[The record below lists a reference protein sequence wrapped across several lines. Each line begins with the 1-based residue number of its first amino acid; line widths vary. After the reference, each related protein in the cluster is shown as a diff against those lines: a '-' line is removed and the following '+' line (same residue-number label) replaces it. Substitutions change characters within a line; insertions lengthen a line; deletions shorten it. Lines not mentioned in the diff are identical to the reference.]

1 MITKAVRIQLVSFA
15 AITAVGVSYV
25 GAEYAGLAD
34 AVLDRGYTVRARF
47 GESGGIYPGA
57 EVTYRGMPVGR
68 VGDLHLNDSGGVTVD
83 LNIKDGPGI
92 PADTLAVVANRSA
105 IGEQYV
111 DLQPRTESGPY
122 LSDGSTIARRDTR
135 TPLPTTKMIVSL
147 DRLADSVGKEDLRTT
162 VDELGDAFAGTGP
175 HMTRMVDSG
184 NALMKSAGDS
194 FPQTVSL
201 IDKSRSV
208 LKTQID
214 KGSAITSFSRDLA
227 DLTEQIKNSDTDLR
241 RLMDGGA
248 TSAPEL
254 ASLLRANK
262 KAIPVLL
269 GNLISGGQV
278 TAARLPGLEQ
288 MLVTFPY
295 NVSGSFTVTPGDGTV
310 HFGMVLNSD
319 DPPACRKGY
328 HTQRRD
334 PKDTREQPANTSVR
348 CAEPRGSKTTV
359 RGAQNVPRPGGVA
372 GQGARSDQV
381 AYVAPYDP
389 SSGAVGGP
397 DGRPIQIGSTGGEQ
411 STFGK
416 DSWQWLLVG
425 PMA

>member
-1 MITKAVRIQLVSFA
+1 VITKAVRIQLLSFA

-34 AVLDRGYTVRARF
+34 AVMDRGYTVRARF
-47 GESGGIYPGA
+47 DESGGIYSGA

-68 VGDLHLNDSGGVTVD
+68 VGDLRLNDSGGVTVD
-83 LNIKDGPGI
+83 LDIKNGPSI

-111 DLQPRTESGPY
+111 DLQPRAEGGPY
-122 LSDGSTIARRDTR
+122 LSDGSTIVRRNTR

-147 DRLADSVGKEDLRTT
+147 DRLVESVNKKDLRVT
-162 VDELGDAFAGTGP
+162 VDELGEAFAGTGP
-175 HMTRMVDSG
+175 HLTRMVDSG
-184 NALMKSAGDS
+184 NALVESASDS

-214 KGSAITSFSRDLA
+214 KGSAIKSFSHDLA

-241 RLMDGGA
+241 RLMDSSA

-254 ASLLRANK
+254 ASLLKANK

-278 TAARLPGLEQ
+278 TTARLPGLEQ

-328 HTQRRD
+328 NTQRRD
-334 PKDTREQPANTSVR
+334 PKDTREQPANTSVH
-348 CAEPRGSKTTV
+348 CMEPRGSKISV
-359 RGAQNVPRPGGVA
+359 RGAQNVPRSGGTA
-372 GQGARSDQV
+372 GQGARSDQMS
-381 AYVAPYDP
+381 YVAPYDP
-389 SSGAVGGP
+389 QSGAVGGP